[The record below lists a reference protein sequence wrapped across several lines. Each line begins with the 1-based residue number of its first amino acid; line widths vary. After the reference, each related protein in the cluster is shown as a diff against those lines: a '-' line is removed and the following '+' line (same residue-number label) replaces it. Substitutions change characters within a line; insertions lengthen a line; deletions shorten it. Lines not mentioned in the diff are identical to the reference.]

1 MRGQIHTVSVQLCG
15 NGKLHTLGGDPTY
28 FIPLAMC
35 EGDCDYD
42 SDCKGDLKCFQRD
55 GDESVPGCEDSQ
67 HATTGYDYCVSPMF
81 L

>member
-1 MRGQIHTVSVQLCG
+1 MSVQLCG
-15 NGKLHTLGGDPTY
+15 NGKLHTLGGILPTS
-28 FIPLAMC
+28 IPLAMC
-35 EGDCDYD
+35 AKVTAIH
-42 SDCKGDLKCFQRD
+42 SDCRGDLKCFQRD